1 MIKVIYLAICLLL
14 LLPSVL
20 AAVVTVYSARQIH
33 RLQED
38 AQRSTA
44 DTVFV
49 RGHSTL
55 ILGRIRVSIYPHMW
69 AAVLLLIGVTLWF
82 VAAVFLFFVRQS

>member
-33 RLQED
+33 RIEEG
-38 AQRSTA
+38 AQRGTSE
-44 DTVFV
+44 TVFV
-49 RGHSTL
+49 HGHATL
-55 ILGRIRVSIYPHMW
+55 ILGRIRVPIYPHRW
-69 AAVLLLIGVTLWF
+69 AAVSLLIGVALWF